1 MSDELEEAKKK
12 KLEELKQQMQEQQ
25 KTMEAEQQL
34 DSVLK
39 QLLEPEAKARLS
51 RVRMVNSELYGKT
64 VAALIQFVKMNGMQ
78 AKITDEQVKG
88 LLEKLSEKKEIT
100 IKRK

>member
-1 MSDELEEAKKK
+1 MNSELEEAKKK
-12 KLEELKQQMQEQQ
+12 KLEELRQQSIEQQ
-25 KTMEAEQQL
+25 KAMQAEQQL

-51 RVRMVNSELYGKT
+51 RVRMVNAELHAKA
-64 VAALIQFVKMNGMQ
+64 VAALIQFAKMNGMQ
-78 AKITDEQVKG
+78 AKITDEQVKS
-88 LLEKLSEKKEIT
+88 LLEKLSEKKEIK